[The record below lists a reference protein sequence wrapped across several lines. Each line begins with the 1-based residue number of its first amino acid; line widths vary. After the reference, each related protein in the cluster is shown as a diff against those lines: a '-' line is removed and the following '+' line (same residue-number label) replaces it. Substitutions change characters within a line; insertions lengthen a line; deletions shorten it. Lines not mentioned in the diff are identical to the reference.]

1 MPTLVLFPSTFA
13 TFFFFCS
20 RSTSRLR
27 AAVQLGSR
35 RRQQLSGERR
45 RRVRSGPQPQ
55 LRVRRQRVHWA
66 GRRVPGP
73 AAAAAPADR
82 HLPAD
87 RAAGAARCRRPEGD
101 FRRGRERRAR
111 APSAHEEDE
120 QIGPAVRGLQGLVF
134 FLVLR
139 FDKSRLHFPR
149 NETNTR
155 HIIHI

>member
-55 LRVRRQRVHWA
+55 LRFRRQRVRRRA
-66 GRRVPGP
+66 GRRFRAERAGRSRRVPGP
-73 AAAAAPADR
+73 AAADRDLPADR
-82 HLPAD
+82 H
-87 RAAGAARCRRPEGD
+87 AGAARGGGAEGD
-101 FRRGRERRAR
+101 IRRGG
-111 APSAHEEDE
+111 APSPHQEDE
-120 QIGPAVRGLQGLVF
+120 QIGPPLRRLQGLVF
-134 FLVLR
+134 FYLLTGWQ
-139 FDKSRLHFPR
+139 F
-149 NETNTR
+149 
-155 HIIHI
+155 